1 MVEDA
6 ISFWTDIQRFED
18 MLAADPRSHCFVP
31 LSELYRKLGL
41 LDDAISVAQKGCSVH
56 PDYPAGFLALG
67 TALDAKGE
75 KGEAIKALERATQL
89 QPDGLTGLHLLGRLY
104 VEEGY
109 LDQARKVLG
118 QLLRQDPEDTESALL
133 LRSISTSGAEPG
145 RPEEEVSEEEV
156 LEDLEVI
163 EELEPFEEE
172 ELAPAAAA
180 GSQAVAEAAFAPPL
194 PAAPA
199 AARVATAEPFTSLEE
214 EEDFWAIEEVEEPEP
229 DSSLGKP
236 AAAAAPGAL
245 EAGTSQPA
253 NLRDPLSTATLA
265 ELYVSQG
272 FIDKALAIY
281 RQLLGADPG
290 NLSYLTRCEELE
302 RVKAQQ
308 AAPPAAAPA
317 EGEPLQAAPQA
328 PLEPAPEPAPLVEEQ
343 ASPAAGLPLS
353 GGVEAVL
360 ESWLENIRRRRDGV

>member
-41 LDDAISVAQKGCSVH
+41 LEDAISVAQKGCSMH

-67 TALDAKGE
+67 TALNE
-75 KGEAIKALERATQL
+75 KGQKDEAIRALERATHL
-89 QPDGLTGLHLLGRLY
+89 QPDGLKGLHLLGQLY

-109 LDQARKVLG
+109 LEQARKVLG
-118 QLLRQDPEDTESALL
+118 QLLRQYPEDTESALL
-133 LRSISTSGAEPG
+133 LRSISAGSAEPG

-172 ELAPAAAA
+172 EPAPAAAA
-180 GSQAVAEAAFAPPL
+180 GSQSVGEAFAQPQ
-194 PAAPA
+194 PAALA
-199 AARVATAEPFTSLEE
+199 AARVATAEPFSSLEE

-229 DSSLGKP
+229 ASYLGKP

-265 ELYVSQG
+265 ELYLSQG

-290 NLSYLTRCEELE
+290 NLSYLARCEELE

-308 AAPPAAAPA
+308 AAPPAV
-317 EGEPLQAAPQA
+317 APQA
-328 PLEPAPEPAPLVEEQ
+328 PLEPGPEPAPLVEEQ
-343 ASPAAGLPLS
+343 ASPAAAPPLS
-353 GGVEAVL
+353 GGAEAVL